1 MPSVTL
7 AQMKAVEALAR
18 TGKFSR
24 AAEDLGIS
32 QPSVSTQV
40 QSFEELCRTR
50 VFVRDGHN
58 VSVAPSATGLIA
70 KIRVTLKCLNEVD
83 RAISDTTSLNTGT
96 ISIGFSAHRLIMPV
110 LTAFVR
116 QFPSL
121 RLTTR
126 GGPSLELA
134 DAVLRGELDVAT
146 ISQVA
151 PDSRFSSLRLHESR
165 VAIYGR
171 KGDPMLEKGRLT
183 LADLDGRDMVLW
195 NKSSGTRMLLEEAA
209 SKQGVKL
216 KPVLEVA
223 TLDVAYAAAAAGIG
237 LAISIEGEVRPDD
250 HIDVVPLVEP
260 ELAIGHYLITLP
272 ECRDHAAIQ
281 AFFEVAKEHAL
292 EMDGELPFN

>member
-7 AQMKAVEALAR
+7 AQMRAVEALAR

-50 VFVRDGHN
+50 VFIRDGHN
-58 VSVAPSATGLIA
+58 VTVAPSAIDLIA
-70 KIRVTLKCLNEVD
+70 KIKITLKCVQEVD
-83 RAISDTTSLNTGT
+83 RAIADTTSLNKGT
-96 ISIGFSAHRLIMPV
+96 ISIGFSAHRLLMPI

-126 GGPSLELA
+126 GGPSLELT
-134 DAVLRGELDVAT
+134 DAVARGELDVAAV
-146 ISQVA
+146 SQVA
-151 PDSRFSSLRLHESR
+151 PDGRFSSLRLHQSR

-171 KGDPMLEKGRLT
+171 KGDPLLGRGKLT

-195 NKSSGTRMLLEEAA
+195 NKASGTRTLLEDAA
-209 SKQGVKL
+209 NRQGIQL
-216 KPVLEVA
+216 KPVMEVA

-237 LAISIEGEVRPDD
+237 LAISIEGEVSPDD

-260 ELAIGHYLITLP
+260 ELQIGHYLITLP

-281 AFFEVAKEHAL
+281 AFFDIAKDHLAEA
-292 EMDGELPFN
+292 EGDLPYA

>member
-7 AQMKAVEALAR
+7 AQMRAVEALAR

-32 QPSVSTQV
+32 QPSVSTQI

-50 VFVRDGHN
+50 VFIRDGHN
-58 VSVAPSATGLIA
+58 VSVAPSALDLIA
-70 KIRVTLKCLNEVD
+70 KIRVTLKCLGEVD
-83 RAISDTTSLNTGT
+83 RVVADTTSLNTGT
-96 ISIGFSAHRLIMPV
+96 ISIGFSAHRLVMPV

-116 QFPSL
+116 QYPAL

-151 PDSRFSSLRLHESR
+151 PDSRFASLLLHESR

-171 KGDPMLEKGRLT
+171 RGDPMLEKGRLT

-195 NKSSGTRMLLEEAA
+195 NKSSGTRTLLEEAA
-209 SKQGVKL
+209 SKEGVRL

-260 ELAIGHYLITLP
+260 ELAIGHYLVTLP

-281 AFFEVAKEHAL
+281 AFFEVAKDHAL
-292 EMDGELPFN
+292 EMDGGLPFN

>member
-1 MPSVTL
+1 
-7 AQMKAVEALAR
+7 MKAVEALAR

-50 VFVRDGHN
+50 VFIRDGHN
-58 VSVAPSATGLIA
+58 ISVAPSAVSLIA

-83 RAISDTTSLNTGT
+83 RAITDTTSLNSGT

-146 ISQVA
+146 ISQVT

-183 LADLDGRDMVLW
+183 LADLDGHDMVLW
-195 NKSSGTRMLLEEAA
+195 NKSSGTRMLLEDAA

-237 LAISIEGEVRPDD
+237 LAISIEGEVRSDD

-260 ELAIGHYLITLP
+260 ELAIGHYLVTLP
-272 ECRDHAAIQ
+272 ECRDHAAIA
-281 AFFEVAKEHAL
+281 AFFEVAREHAL

>member
-32 QPSVSTQV
+32 QPSVSTQI

-50 VFVRDGHN
+50 VFIRDGHS
-58 VSVAPSATGLIA
+58 VSVAPSAVDLIA
-70 KIRVTLKCLNEVD
+70 KIRITLKCLSEVD
-83 RAISDTTSLNTGT
+83 RAITDTTSLNAGT
-96 ISIGFSAHRLIMPV
+96 ISIGFSAHRLIMPI

-116 QFPSL
+116 EYPSL

-134 DAVLRGELDVAT
+134 DAVLRGELDVAAV
-146 ISQVA
+146 SQVA

-171 KGDPMLEKGRLT
+171 KGDPMLAEGRLT
-183 LADLDGRDMVLW
+183 LGDLDGRDMVLW
-195 NKSSGTRMLLEEAA
+195 NKASGTRTLLEDAA
-209 SKQGVKL
+209 NKQGVRL

-237 LAISIEGEVRPDD
+237 LAISIEGEVPSDD
-250 HIDVVPLVEP
+250 HIEVVPLVEP
-260 ELAIGHYLITLP
+260 ELAIGHYLVTLP

-281 AFFEVAKEHAL
+281 AFFDVAKEHAR
-292 EMDGELPFN
+292 EVDGGMPSA

>member
-50 VFVRDGHN
+50 VFIRDGHN
-58 VSVAPSATGLIA
+58 ISVAPSAVSLIA

-83 RAISDTTSLNTGT
+83 RAITDTTSLNSGT

-146 ISQVA
+146 ISQVT

-171 KGDPMLEKGRLT
+171 KGDPMLAKGRLT
-183 LADLDGRDMVLW
+183 LADLDGHDMVLW
-195 NKSSGTRMLLEEAA
+195 NKSSGTRMLLEDAA

-237 LAISIEGEVRPDD
+237 LAISIEGEVRSDD

-260 ELAIGHYLITLP
+260 ELAIGHYLVTLP
-272 ECRDHAAIQ
+272 ECRDHAAIA
-281 AFFEVAKEHAL
+281 AFFEVAREHAL
-292 EMDGELPFN
+292 EMDGELPSN

>member
-7 AQMKAVEALAR
+7 AQMRAVEALAR

-32 QPSVSTQV
+32 QPSVSTQI

-50 VFVRDGHN
+50 IFIRDGHN
-58 VSVAPSATGLIA
+58 VSIAPSALDLIA
-70 KIRVTLKCLNEVD
+70 KIRVTLKCLGEVD
-83 RAISDTTSLNTGT
+83 RVIADTTSLNTGT
-96 ISIGFSAHRLIMPV
+96 VSIGFSAHRLIMPI

-116 QFPSL
+116 QYPAL

-134 DAVLRGELDVAT
+134 DAVLRGELDVAA

-151 PDSRFSSLRLHESR
+151 PDSRLSSLLLHQSR

-183 LADLDGRDMVLW
+183 LADLDGQDMVLW
-195 NKSSGTRMLLEEAA
+195 NKSSGTRTLLEAA
-209 SKQGVKL
+209 AAKEGVRL

-237 LAISIEGEVRPDD
+237 LAISIEGEVRSDD

-260 ELAIGHYLITLP
+260 ELAIGHYLVTLP

-281 AFFEVAKEHAL
+281 AFFEVAKDHAL
-292 EMDGELPFN
+292 EMDGVLPFN

>member
-50 VFVRDGHN
+50 VFIRDGHN
-58 VSVAPSATGLIA
+58 ISVAPSAVSLIA

-83 RAISDTTSLNTGT
+83 RAITDTTSLNTGT

-146 ISQVA
+146 ISQVT

-183 LADLDGRDMVLW
+183 LADLDGHDMVLW
-195 NKSSGTRMLLEEAA
+195 NKSSGTRMLLEDAA

-237 LAISIEGEVRPDD
+237 LAISIEGEVRSDD

-260 ELAIGHYLITLP
+260 ELAIGHYLVTLP
-272 ECRDHAAIQ
+272 ECRNHAAIA
-281 AFFEVAKEHAL
+281 AFFEVAREHAL

>member
-50 VFVRDGHN
+50 VFIRDGHS
-58 VSVAPSATGLIA
+58 VSVAPSAMGLIA

-83 RAISDTTSLNTGT
+83 RAITDTTSLNTGT

-151 PDSRFSSLRLHESR
+151 PDIRFSSLRLHESR

-281 AFFEVAKEHAL
+281 AFFEVAKEQAL

>member
-7 AQMKAVEALAR
+7 AQMRAVEALAR

-24 AAEDLGIS
+24 AAEILGIS
-32 QPSVSTQV
+32 QPSVSTQI
-40 QSFEELCRTR
+40 QSFEDLCRTR
-50 VFVRDGHN
+50 IFIRDGHN
-58 VSVAPSATGLIA
+58 VSVAPSALDLIA
-70 KIRVTLKCLNEVD
+70 KIRVTLKCLGEVD
-83 RAISDTTSLNTGT
+83 RVIADTTSLNTGT
-96 ISIGFSAHRLIMPV
+96 ISIGFSAHRLIMPI

-116 QFPSL
+116 QYPAL

-134 DAVLRGELDVAT
+134 DVVLRGELDVAA
-146 ISQVA
+146 ISQAA
-151 PDSRFSSLRLHESR
+151 PDSRFSSLLLHQSR

-171 KGDPMLEKGRLT
+171 KGDPMLERGRLT
-183 LADLDGRDMVLW
+183 LADLDGQDMVLW
-195 NKSSGTRMLLEEAA
+195 NKSSGTRSLLEAA
-209 SKQGVKL
+209 AAKESVRL

-237 LAISIEGEVRPDD
+237 LAISIEGEVRSDD

-260 ELAIGHYLITLP
+260 ELAISHYLVTLP

-281 AFFEVAKEHAL
+281 AFFEVAKDHAL
-292 EMDGELPFN
+292 EMDGVLPFN

>member
-50 VFVRDGHN
+50 VFIRDGHN
-58 VSVAPSATGLIA
+58 VSVAPSAVGLIA

-83 RAISDTTSLNTGT
+83 RAITDSTSLNTGT
-96 ISIGFSAHRLIMPV
+96 ISIGFSAHRLIMPI

-126 GGPSLELA
+126 GGPSLDLA

-171 KGDPMLEKGRLT
+171 KGDPRLGKGRLT
-183 LADLDGRDMVLW
+183 LTDLDGQDMVLW
-195 NKSSGTRMLLEEAA
+195 NKASGTRMLLEEAA

-237 LAISIEGEVRPDD
+237 LAISIEGEVRADD

-281 AFFEVAKEHAL
+281 AFFEIAMEHAL

>member
-50 VFVRDGHN
+50 VFIRDGHN
-58 VSVAPSATGLIA
+58 VSVAPSAMDLIA

-83 RAISDTTSLNTGT
+83 RVIADTTSLNTGT

-151 PDSRFSSLRLHESR
+151 PDSRFSSLLLHQSR

-171 KGDPMLEKGRLT
+171 RGDRRLEKGRLA
-183 LADLDGRDMVLW
+183 LADLDGQDMVLW
-195 NKSSGTRMLLEEAA
+195 NKASGTRTLLEDAA
-209 SKQGVKL
+209 GKL
-216 KPVLEVA
+216 GIGLRPVLEVA

-237 LAISIEGEVRPDD
+237 LAISIEGEVSSDD
-250 HIDVVPLVEP
+250 HIEVVPLVEP
-260 ELAIGHYLITLP
+260 ELAIGHYLVTLP

-281 AFFEVAKEHAL
+281 AFFDVAKEHAF
-292 EMDGELPFN
+292 EVGGGLPSV

>member
-50 VFVRDGHN
+50 VFIRDGHN
-58 VSVAPSATGLIA
+58 ISVAPSAVSLIA

-83 RAISDTTSLNTGT
+83 RAITDTTSLNIGT

-146 ISQVA
+146 ISQVT

-183 LADLDGRDMVLW
+183 LADLDSHDMVLW
-195 NKSSGTRMLLEEAA
+195 NKSSGTRMLLEDAA

-237 LAISIEGEVRPDD
+237 LAISIEGEVRSDD

-260 ELAIGHYLITLP
+260 ELAIGHYLVTLP
-272 ECRDHAAIQ
+272 ECRDHAAIA
-281 AFFEVAKEHAL
+281 AFFEVAREHAL

>member
-50 VFVRDGHN
+50 VFIRDGHN
-58 VSVAPSATGLIA
+58 ISVAPSAVSLIA

-83 RAISDTTSLNTGT
+83 RAITDTTSLNTGT

-146 ISQVA
+146 ISQVT

-183 LADLDGRDMVLW
+183 LADLDGHDMVLW
-195 NKSSGTRMLLEEAA
+195 NKSSGTRMLLEDAA

-237 LAISIEGEVRPDD
+237 LAISIEGEVRSDD

-260 ELAIGHYLITLP
+260 ELAIGHYLVTLP
-272 ECRDHAAIQ
+272 ECRDHAAIA
-281 AFFEVAKEHAL
+281 AFFEVAREHAL

>member
-50 VFVRDGHN
+50 VFIRDGHN
-58 VSVAPSATGLIA
+58 ISVAPSAVSLIA

-83 RAISDTTSLNTGT
+83 RAITDTTSLNSGT

-146 ISQVA
+146 ISQVT

-183 LADLDGRDMVLW
+183 LADLDGHDMVLW
-195 NKSSGTRMLLEEAA
+195 NKSSGTRMLLEDAA

-237 LAISIEGEVRPDD
+237 LAISIEGEVRSDD

-260 ELAIGHYLITLP
+260 ELAIGHYLVTLP
-272 ECRDHAAIQ
+272 ECRDHAAIA
-281 AFFEVAKEHAL
+281 AFFEVAREHAL

>member
-50 VFVRDGHN
+50 VFIRDGHS
-58 VSVAPSATGLIA
+58 VSVAPSAMGLIA

-83 RAISDTTSLNTGT
+83 RAITDTTSLNTGT

-260 ELAIGHYLITLP
+260 ELAIGHYLITLT

>member
-1 MPSVTL
+1 
-7 AQMKAVEALAR
+7 VEALAR

-50 VFVRDGHN
+50 VFIRDGHN
-58 VSVAPSATGLIA
+58 VRVAPSAMELIA
-70 KIRVTLKCLNEVD
+70 KIRITLKCVQEVD
-83 RAISDTTSLNTGT
+83 RAITDTTSLNKGT
-96 ISIGFSAHRLIMPV
+96 ISIGFSAHRLVMPI

-116 QFPSL
+116 QFPAL

-126 GGPSLELA
+126 GGPSQELA
-134 DAVLRGELDVAT
+134 DAVARGELDVAA

-151 PDSRFSSLRLHESR
+151 PDSRFSSLRLHQSR
-165 VAIYGR
+165 IAIYGR
-171 KGDPMLEKGRLT
+171 KGNPLLEKGKLT
-183 LADLDGRDMVLW
+183 LADLDGQDMVLW
-195 NKSSGTRMLLEEAA
+195 NKASGTRTLFEDAA
-209 SKQGVKL
+209 IKEGIKL
-216 KPVLEVA
+216 RPVLEVA

-237 LAISIEGEVRPDD
+237 LAVSIEGEVSPDD

-272 ECRDHAAIQ
+272 ECRDHAAVQ
-281 AFFEVAKEHAL
+281 AFFDIAKDHLAEAAG
-292 EMDGELPFN
+292 DLPFA